1 MDKKIIKNKEILP
14 MFKNKVLKLVL
25 PPVTKL
31 KKLNDSFVNLI

>member
-31 KKLNDSFVNLI
+31 KKLNDSFANLI